1 MGKSKDFI
9 KDTIRQIWGGFLKNF
24 GVLISAFII
33 SGGYLVAINEIK
45 QFQLC
50 VRAIP
55 TEEWG
60 QGMGSSGNEEWG
72 QD

>member
-1 MGKSKDFI
+1 MG
-9 KDTIRQIWGGFLKNF
+9 RFLKNF

-33 SGGYLVAINEIK
+33 SGGHLVAINEIK
-45 QFQLC
+45 QFQLW

-60 QGMGSSGNEEWG
+60 QGMGSGLG
-72 QD
+72 I